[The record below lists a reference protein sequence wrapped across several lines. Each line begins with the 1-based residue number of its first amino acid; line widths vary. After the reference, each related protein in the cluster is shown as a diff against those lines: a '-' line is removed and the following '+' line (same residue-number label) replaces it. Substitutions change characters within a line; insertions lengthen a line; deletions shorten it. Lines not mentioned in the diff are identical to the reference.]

1 MTLDLFIHQYGYLA
15 LVVGT
20 ILEGE
25 VILILGG
32 FAAHQGYLELPW
44 VILAGFAGSLTG
56 DQFFFFLGRWK
67 GTAFLEKKKGWTDRA
82 ERIRAWVREYQ
93 TLITL
98 GFRFVFVYGFR
109 TVTPLFLGMSRMPAA
124 RFMALNVISA
134 LLWAT
139 LIGTGG
145 YLFGAALKMFVAD
158 VKRYEGKAIAAIVA
172 TGALIHAVR
181 TIRKKVRGRFDDR
194 GTLPPGP

>member
-82 ERIRAWVREYQ
+82 ERIQAWVREYQ

-98 GFRFVFVYGFR
+98 GFRFVFVYGCR
-109 TVTPLFLGMSRMPAA
+109 TVTPLVLGMSRMPAA

-134 LLWAT
+134 LLWAA

-172 TGALIHAVR
+172 TGVLIHAVR
-181 TIRKKVRGRFDDR
+181 TIRKKVRGHFDDR